1 MKKHRNL
8 FLIKEEEIATSI
20 DWIFECQRVIRVDF
34 WSQNNQLRTFLL
46 SKLLDAIVSL
56 LCLGHAEF
64 VKNRHSLSFYFWWF
78 CRQTVFLEF
87 MGQYSSF
94 LVSYLVTLFSIIFLH
109 FSVICFILL
118 ILFCFDFWLS
128 KMHYFQFCWKCK

>member
-8 FLIKEEEIATSI
+8 FLIKEEEFATSI

-94 LVSYLVTLFSIIFLH
+94 LVSYLVTLFSIIFIH
-109 FSVICFILL
+109 FSVICFIFTYF
-118 ILFCFDFWLS
+118 ILFWFLMVKNALFSILL
-128 KMHYFQFCWKCK
+128 KV